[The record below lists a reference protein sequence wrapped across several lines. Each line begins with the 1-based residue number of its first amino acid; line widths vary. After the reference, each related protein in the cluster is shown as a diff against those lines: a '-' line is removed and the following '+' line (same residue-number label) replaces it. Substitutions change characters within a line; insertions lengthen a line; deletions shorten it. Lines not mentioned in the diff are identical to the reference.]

1 MKKLIVFSLFFI
13 CFTNYSQNN
22 FSKEIN
28 FITDN
33 DLYISK
39 TKDRYYTSGI
49 FLKYRYLSKTKNK
62 NLVKRILEWEIGQ
75 EMYTPLK
82 SIVLNISEHDRPFA
96 GYLYGGFGINRIYK
110 NNTILNTNVRFGFI
124 GPNSFAKET
133 QKFIHDIYGFRDAVG
148 WKHQIKSAIA
158 LNFNT
163 EYYKFLVNDKTNFYD
178 ISWINTAKVGTIYTN
193 ISTGFLGRIGFKP
206 LQSIVNSIAFN
217 TNLNNDST
225 NFTREIESFIYIKP
239 IVRYALYDATLQGSF
254 LNKGSDVTKE
264 LIPFVFHL
272 EVGFKFTVNR
282 FHFGYSYQ
290 YHTNKSKGL
299 RHDNG
304 NAYGTIGINYMLR

>member
-1 MKKLIVFSLFFI
+1 MKKLIISSLLLI
-13 CFTNYSQNN
+13 CFTSYSQDE

-49 FLKYRYLSKTKNK
+49 FLKYRYLSESKKENQA
-62 NLVKRILEWEIGQ
+62 KRILEWEIGQ

-96 GYLYGGFGINRIYK
+96 GYLYGGFGIQRVYK
-110 NNTILNTNVRFGFI
+110 NNSIFNTNLRIGFI
-124 GPNSFAKET
+124 GPNSYARET
-133 QKFIHDIYGFRDAVG
+133 QKIIHDIYGFRDAIG
-148 WKHQIKSAIA
+148 WKHQINSALA

-163 EYYKFLVNDKTNFYD
+163 EYTKFLVKDKTNYYD
-178 ISWINTAKVGTIYTN
+178 ISWLNKAKIGTIYTN
-193 ISTGFLGRIGFKP
+193 ISTGFMGRIGFKQ
-206 LQSIVNSIAFN
+206 LQSILNSIAFN
-217 TNLNNDST
+217 TNLNNNST
-225 NFTREIESFIYIKP
+225 NLKREIESFIYIKP
-239 IVRYALYDATLQGSF
+239 MVRYALYDATLQGSF

-272 EVGFKFTVNR
+272 EIGFKFTANR

-299 RHDNG
+299 VHNNG
-304 NAYGTIGINYMLR
+304 NAYGTIGINYLLR